1 MATGTADLPL
11 QDALMGGMPDEPPWA
26 PLRAEASEKPASLPV
41 PPRPALHE
49 SGSPTVHIGL
59 MEVVVLAP
67 ENTPARKASLSV
79 ERHNVASRH
88 YLRNL

>member
-1 MATGTADLPL
+1 MATRAADLPV
-11 QDALMGGMPDEPPWA
+11 QDTVEGGIPDEPSWV
-26 PLRAEASEKPASLPV
+26 PLQADASEKPASPPAL
-41 PPRPALHE
+41 PRPAQDE

-67 ENTPARKASLSV
+67 ENAPVRKESLSV
-79 ERHNVASRH
+79 ARHNYASRH